1 MLTIGKLA
9 ALAAVSTDTL
19 RFYEREGLIAPISKS
34 AAGYRLYDEDALIR
48 LRFIKQARICGFT
61 LTEIQQ
67 LLVLRNQTEACCGD
81 VRQRAIEKKLQL
93 ETKIRTLSAM
103 SKALDHLIADC
114 VDEAH
119 PINGCPIL
127 VALEQVTASIDNR
140 GVNENRT
147 VLR

>member
-9 ALAAVSTDTL
+9 TLADVSADTL
-19 RFYEREGLIAPISKS
+19 RFYEREGLIAPSSKS
-34 AAGYRLYDEDALIR
+34 AGGYRLYDEDAVVR
-48 LRFIKQARICGFT
+48 LRFIKQARDCGFT

-67 LLVLRNQTEACCGD
+67 LLLLRNQSEACCGD

-93 ETKIRTLSAM
+93 EAKIRALSAM

-114 VDEAH
+114 ANESH

-127 VALEQVTASIDNR
+127 ASLEQATASTEP
-140 GVNENRT
+140 GGEE
-147 VLR
+147 

>member
-9 ALAAVSTDTL
+9 ALAEVSADTL
-19 RFYEREGLIAPISKS
+19 RFYEREGLIAPSGKS
-34 AAGYRLYDEDALIR
+34 AGGYRLYDEDAVVR
-48 LRFIKQARICGFT
+48 LRFIKQARDCGFT

-67 LLVLRNQTEACCGD
+67 LLVLRNQSEACCGD

-93 ETKIRTLSAM
+93 EAKIRALSAM

-114 VDEAH
+114 ANESH

-127 VALEQVTASIDNR
+127 ASLERATASTESVGNA
-140 GVNENRT
+140 
-147 VLR
+147 